1 MQKIRKYL
9 PTFSSKRLKRF
20 FRQKAR
26 RTAGQSDGR
35 RDKINFIRQPNKAA
49 AKRESST
56 NAKFSKKKLFL
67 PPLKRTRTCAN
78 QGVRNVSF
86 FGKFYVTTE

>member
-1 MQKIRKYL
+1 MQKIRKNL

-56 NAKFSKKKLFL
+56 NAKFSKKKTISL
-67 PPLKRTRTCAN
+67 PPP
-78 QGVRNVSF
+78 
-86 FGKFYVTTE
+86 